1 MNAFSSL
8 KAGLLIFLMFD
19 PNAHAQGIVYHF
31 GQSAAEACAARVAD
45 PEERSARILRLCEN
59 ALHAP
64 DLTPASYAATLTNTG
79 IVKMRR
85 GDLDAA
91 LADFQA
97 AHAEDAASPDVAIN
111 LGAAL
116 VRLGRFDE
124 ALNVLADPKAISRER
139 RHVAYLNRAI
149 AHWAL
154 EDVAHAHEDLTVATA
169 LKPDYAPAREML
181 QHFQV
186 ADAN

>member
-1 MNAFSSL
+1 MNALSSL

-19 PNAHAQGIVYHF
+19 PSAYAQGIVYHF
-31 GQSAAEACAARVAD
+31 GQSAAENCAEHVAN
-45 PEERSARILRLCEN
+45 PEEGSARILRLCED
-59 ALHAP
+59 ALHGP

-91 LADFQA
+91 LADFQT

-111 LGAAL
+111 LGAVL

-124 ALNVLADPKAISRER
+124 ALDVLSDPQAISRER

-154 EDVAHAHEDLTVATA
+154 DDVAHAHEDLTVATA
-169 LKPDYAPAREML
+169 LKPDYGAARKML

-186 ADAN
+186 AEAN